1 MSQICRVCPEWVDIG
16 ELEMDYS
23 FVLFFFKGMYSAGTI
38 DLINEIDM
46 LKMSA
51 NVCAFFL
58 SCLW

>member
-1 MSQICRVCPEWVDIG
+1 
-16 ELEMDYS
+16 MDYS